1 MEDNGK
7 IKKVIAFLCV
17 LFGIS
22 IVAAGGMLLGQYI
35 SAAMPVFAGTEENLN
50 SSESEAPPVTPGGDE
65 GNFAVAAEGTERKR
79 AALFRGQSS
88 DKDTLEISGMKP
100 GDRAYRAYELKVTY
114 SGTLTVRFG
123 VNVISDEN
131 IEGTSGGDPGAKLA
145 DALMVRVNI
154 EGGTLYEGTLSK
166 MPKEITYTITSP
178 EKTVE
183 SLNYDIYAWLP
194 SWAGSAYQ
202 NRRFEAELCWWVDES
217 SAGNVSGA
225 GRLEEIPD
233 TGAPLSMAV
242 FAAAAVSLAG
252 MAVFGMGSKKKYAKK

>member
-7 IKKVIAFLCV
+7 IKKVIALLCV

-50 SSESEAPPVTPGGDE
+50 SSESDAPPLTPGGDE

-100 GDRAYRAYELKVTY
+100 GDKAYRAYELKVTY

-154 EGGTLYEGTLSK
+154 EGETLYEGTLSK

-217 SAGNVSGA
+217 SAGNVA
-225 GRLEEIPD
+225 GGGRREERPD
-233 TGAPLSMAV
+233 TGWPRSRAV
-242 FAAAAVSLAG
+242 FVSAAGSGAVTG
-252 MAVFGMGSKKKYAKK
+252 VV